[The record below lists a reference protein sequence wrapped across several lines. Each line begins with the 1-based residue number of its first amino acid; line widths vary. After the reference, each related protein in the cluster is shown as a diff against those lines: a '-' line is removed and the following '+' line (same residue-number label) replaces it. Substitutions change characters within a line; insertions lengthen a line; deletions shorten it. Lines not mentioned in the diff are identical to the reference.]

1 VVAKVQELYEVVYQ
15 KKEII
20 NGTIGV
26 TFVKFLKRE
35 ERM

>member
-26 TFVKFLKRE
+26 TFVKAVVF
-35 ERM
+35 